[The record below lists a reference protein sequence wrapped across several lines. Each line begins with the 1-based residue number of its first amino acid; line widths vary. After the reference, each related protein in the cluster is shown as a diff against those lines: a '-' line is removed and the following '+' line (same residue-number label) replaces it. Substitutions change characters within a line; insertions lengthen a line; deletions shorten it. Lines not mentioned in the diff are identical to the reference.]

1 MKKLFLILL
10 AAGTLSACNNSGKSA
25 EGATAD
31 TNAAATAKADPAII
45 KFNEES
51 HDFGKITEGEKVTYS
66 FKFYNGSMQ
75 PLIITNAVASCGCT
89 TPNWPKTP
97 VLPGKEGVISVTFNS
112 AGKQGLQDKQI
123 TVTANTDPAQSVVHL
138 IGEVLPKK

>member
-10 AAGTLSACNNSGKSA
+10 AAGTLSACNNTEKSSESA
-25 EGATAD
+25 AAD
-31 TNAAATAKADPAII
+31 TTAAAKSDPAII

-51 HDFGKITEGEKVTYS
+51 YDFGKITEGEKVTHV

-89 TPNWPKTP
+89 TPTWPKTP
-97 VLPGKEGVISVTFNS
+97 ILPGKEGEISVTFDS
-112 AGKQGLQDKQI
+112 AGKVGLQDKQI

-138 IGEVLPKK
+138 IGEVLAKK